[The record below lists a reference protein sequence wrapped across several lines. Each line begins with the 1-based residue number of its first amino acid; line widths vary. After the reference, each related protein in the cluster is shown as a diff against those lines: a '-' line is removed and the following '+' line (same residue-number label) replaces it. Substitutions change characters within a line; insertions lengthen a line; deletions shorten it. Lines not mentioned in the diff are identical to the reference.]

1 MRSVTTHV
9 RCLLGAA
16 AVCVF
21 RVNFSV
27 HRKFQAKNDGKTN
40 PVFNYVPCDHPGKP
54 CDDSCSCMSQSNF
67 CEKFCQCSKSCEFVL
82 AGPVSLCSKSCGF
95 VLPSPV
101 GLCSKSCGVVLPS
114 PAILC

>member
-1 MRSVTTHV
+1 M
-9 RCLLGAA
+9 CGG
-16 AVCVF
+16 VF

-82 AGPVSLCSKSCGF
+82 LASSVSLCSQVLWVCVPSPVSLCSQ
-95 VLPSPV
+95 VL
-101 GLCSKSCGVVLPS
+101 
-114 PAILC
+114 